1 MKLFPRKRP
10 SRLSS
15 LAGNTADNPALPF
28 GHFDSPEHS
37 QRKRLIMR
45 CLAVSAFLAAQAV
58 QLYFVGFLQNWT
70 PQGIDTGSPASPASP
85 ASIAGAVVADG
96 ALLIVFGLVHSLMAR
111 PFFKQA
117 LRHIAPA
124 ALERSLYI
132 LVSSLLL
139 AMIVVL
145 WTPLP
150 APLWT
155 ITRHWGALAVLGV
168 FALGNLLLAWAILS
182 IDPWHFF
189 GLRQVFSPTAQEPG
203 FSMRGPYRH
212 LRHPIQA
219 GLILALWA
227 TPAMTTGHALLAGT
241 LTLYSIS
248 ATLFLEERDL
258 IASIGPAYRTYRGEA
273 SALLPFNLLRRRR

>member
-1 MKLFPRKRP
+1 MKLFSRKRP

-15 LAGNTADNPALPF
+15 LAGNTADNPALPP
-28 GHFDSPEHS
+28 GHFDSPKHRQKEG
-37 QRKRLIMR
+37 LMMR

-70 PQGIDTGSPASPASP
+70 PKGIDTGSPANT
-85 ASIAGAVVADG
+85 AGAVVADG
-96 ALLIVFGLVHSLMAR
+96 ALLIGFGLVHSLMAR
-111 PFFKQA
+111 PFFKHA

-124 ALERSLYI
+124 VLERSLYI

-139 AMIVVL
+139 AMVVGW

-155 ITRHWGALAVLGV
+155 ITSHWGALAVLGV
-168 FALGNLLLAWAILS
+168 FALGNLLLVWAILS

-189 GLRQVFSPTAQEPG
+189 GLRQVFSPTAHEPG

-227 TPAMTTGHALLAGT
+227 TPSMTTGHALMAGT
-241 LTLYSIS
+241 FTLYSIS

-258 IASIGPAYRTYRGEA
+258 VASLGPAYRTYRREV

>member
-15 LAGNTADNPALPF
+15 LAGNTADNPAMPL
-28 GHFDSPEHS
+28 GYVDSPKHR
-37 QRKRLIMR
+37 QTRGLMMR
-45 CLAVSAFLAAQAV
+45 CLAVAAFLGAQAV

-70 PQGIDTGSPASPASP
+70 PQGIDTGSPASP

-117 LRHIAPA
+117 LRRLAPA

-132 LVSSLLL
+132 LVSSVLL
-139 AMIVVL
+139 AMIVGL

-150 APLWT
+150 AHLWT
-155 ITRHWGALAVLGV
+155 IASRWGALAVLGV

-227 TPAMTTGHALLAGT
+227 TPSMTTGHALLAGT

-258 IASIGPAYRTYRGEA
+258 VASLGPTYRTYRREV

>member
-15 LAGNTADNPALPF
+15 LASNTADNPALAL

-37 QRKRLIMR
+37 QRKGLMMR

-70 PQGIDTGSPASPASP
+70 PKGIDTGSPAS
-85 ASIAGAVVADG
+85 IAGVVVADG

-155 ITRHWGALAVLGV
+155 ITSHWGALAVLGV

-189 GLRQVFSPTAQEPG
+189 GLRQVLSPTVHEPG

-212 LRHPIQA
+212 IRHPIQA

-227 TPAMTTGHALLAGT
+227 TPSMTTGHALLAGT
-241 LTLYSIS
+241 LTLYSIC

-258 IASIGPAYRTYRGEA
+258 VASLGPAYRTYRREV

>member
-1 MKLFPRKRP
+1 MKLFSRIRA

-15 LAGNTADNPALPF
+15 SAGNTADSLALPP
-28 GHFDSPEHS
+28 GHFDSPKHR
-37 QRKRLIMR
+37 QTRGLIMR
-45 CLAVSAFLAAQAV
+45 CLAVSVFLAAQAV

-70 PQGIDTGSPASPASP
+70 PKGIDTGSPANT
-85 ASIAGAVVADG
+85 AGVVVADG

-155 ITRHWGALAVLGV
+155 ITSRWGALAVLGV

-227 TPAMTTGHALLAGT
+227 TPSMTTGHALMAGT

-258 IASIGPAYRTYRGEA
+258 VASLGPAYRTYRGEV